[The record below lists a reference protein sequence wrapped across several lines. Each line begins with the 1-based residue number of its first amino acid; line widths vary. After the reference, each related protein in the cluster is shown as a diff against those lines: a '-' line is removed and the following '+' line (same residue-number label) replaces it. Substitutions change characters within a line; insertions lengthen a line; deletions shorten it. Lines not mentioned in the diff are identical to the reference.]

1 MKEAQEYGQPDGRAR
16 SHEKYADVV
25 KNLRVVNTPVR
36 KKDAMKLVTGQPV
49 YLEDVVPK
57 GYLVVKLLRSPHAS
71 ALIEEIDISA
81 AMKVPGIEAV
91 FTWKDVPQD
100 MPRHTLAGQ
109 TSPELSPC
117 DRLVLDRRMRYAG
130 DIAAIVAG
138 ADEKCVDRALKLIKV
153 KYQVLTPVLD
163 MHKAKDAEIL
173 VHPEDNWNAQIPCGG
188 DSRRNLV
195 ASESGGQGDVDRVL
209 SECDV
214 VVEHTFHTKAV
225 QQAMMETFRTYC
237 SIDPL
242 TGRLNV
248 ISSTQILFHCRRIV
262 ANALGI
268 PKSMVRVMKPRI
280 GGGFGAKQSA
290 ISETYPAFVTWKTK
304 KPCMLIFS
312 REESQTASSPR
323 HEMEVKV
330 RVGGMKNGKLR
341 AIDLYTLSNA
351 GAYGEHSPTTV
362 SLSGHKSIP
371 LYRELDAFRFSF
383 DVVYTNVMSA
393 GAYRGYGAPQGIFAV
408 ETCVTEFAEKVGLD
422 PMQVREM
429 NMVREGD
436 VMPAYDGSVNTSCT
450 LDQCLRK
457 VREMIRW
464 DEKYPVRTMPDGKLR
479 AVGIGL
485 AMQGSGI
492 AGVDTGSA
500 TLSLNDEGFYILR
513 IGAADMGT
521 GCDTT
526 LAQIA
531 AEVLDCSPD
540 QVVTAGLDTDA
551 SPYDSGSYASSTAYV
566 TGKAVERCAR
576 KLRDRIITIGAE
588 LLGVKKEDAFFDGRN
603 VYAADPAET
612 EQGGAASPASSS
624 VPSPASR
631 SVSLE
636 KIAEKNM
643 FFNNLVLEVTEM
655 NSSPTSPPPFMAGA
669 AEVEIDPETGETR
682 VVEYDACVDC
692 GTPLNP
698 NLTRVQAEGGIL
710 QGIGMTLMENVTYN
724 SRGVPRENS
733 FMQYRI
739 PSRQDV
745 GRIRVE
751 FAPSYEPSGPFGAK
765 SIGEVV
771 LNTPLPAIAEAVYHA
786 TGVRFMEL
794 PITPEMVAKAFREKR
809 QKERQEQNREK
820 KEQR

>member
-1 MKEAQEYGQPDGRAR
+1 M
-16 SHEKYADVV
+16 
-25 KNLRVVNTPVR
+25 RVVNTPVR
-36 KKDAMKLVTGQPV
+36 KKDAMQLLTGQPV
-49 YLEDVVPK
+49 YLEDMVPK
-57 GYLVVKLLRSPHAS
+57 GYLVVKILRSPHAH
-71 ALIEEIDISA
+71 ALIEEIDTSA

-100 MPRHTLAGQ
+100 MPRHTQAGQ
-109 TSPELSPC
+109 TFPEFSPC
-117 DRLVLDRRMRYAG
+117 DRLVLDRRVRFAG
-130 DIAAIVAG
+130 DVAAIVAG
-138 ADEKCVDRALKLIKV
+138 ADEKCVDRAMKLIKV

-163 MHKAKDAEIL
+163 MHQAKDAEIL
-173 VHPEDNWNAQIPCGG
+173 VHPEENWRAQVPCGA
-188 DSRRNLV
+188 DNRRNLC
-195 ASESGGQGDVDRVL
+195 ASETTGEGDVDRVL

-237 SIDPL
+237 SIDPV

-248 ISSTQILFHCRRIV
+248 ISSTQILFHCRRII
-262 ANALGI
+262 ADALGI

-280 GGGFGAKQSA
+280 GGGFGAKQTA
-290 ISETYPAFVTWKTK
+290 VSETYPAFVTWKTK
-304 KPCMLIFS
+304 KPSMIIFS

-393 GAYRGYGAPQGIFAV
+393 GAFRGYGAPQGIFAV

-436 VMPAYDGSVNTSCT
+436 RMPAYDGSINTSCT
-450 LDQCLRK
+450 LDLCLKK

-500 TLSLNDEGFYILR
+500 ALSLNDDGFYILR

-531 AEVLDCSPD
+531 AEVLECSPD
-540 QVVTAGLDTDA
+540 RVVTAGADTDT
-551 SPYDSGSYASSTAYV
+551 SPYDKGSYASSTAYV

-576 KLRDRIITIGAE
+576 KLRDRILTLGAE
-588 LLGVKKEDAFFDGRN
+588 LLGVKKEESRFDGER
-603 VYAADPAET
+603 VYV
-612 EQGGAASPASSS
+612 AASGAGQNTDDAAG
-624 VPSPASR
+624 VR
-631 SVSLE
+631 SVSLAD
-636 KIAEKNM
+636 ISQKNM
-643 FFNNLVLEVTEM
+643 FFNNLILETVEM
-655 NSSPTSPPPFMAGA
+655 NTSPFSPPPFMAGA

-724 SRGVPRENS
+724 KNGVPYENS
-733 FMQYRI
+733 FMQYKI

-786 TGVRFMEL
+786 TGVRFTEL
-794 PITPEMVAKAFREKR
+794 PITPEMVAKALRD
-809 QKERQEQNREK
+809 K
-820 KEQR
+820 KKQ